1 MSSASRFIVLVT
13 SLVFLLTSVGGFG
26 FSAKKLAH
34 DLDHHEQPHPST
46 ADHVPSGLF
55 AAESGGLPSNDV
67 GASAADLEHQLL
79 HTAGAV
85 QLLTVAM
92 LNISWARASHI
103 LASFTRTHSLP
114 VVLLEAPF
122 RPPRATGSN

>member
-1 MSSASRFIVLVT
+1 MSSASRFIVFVM
-13 SLVFLLTSVGGFG
+13 SLVFLLTSVGEFE

-34 DLDHHEQPHPST
+34 DLNHHEQPYSLVIDHAPSN
-46 ADHVPSGLF
+46 LF
-55 AAESGGLPSNDV
+55 SAELGALSSNDV
-67 GASAADLEHQLL
+67 GANAAELEHQLL

-92 LNISWARASHI
+92 SNISWASASHI
-103 LASFTRTHSLP
+103 LASFTRTHSRP